1 MASEA
6 TPYADLGPDT
16 VLDAVAATGREPDGR
31 LLPLNSFENR
41 VYRVGLEEGAP
52 VVAKFYRPG
61 RWPNAAIDEEHA
73 FSAELAAADVPV
85 VAPLDDGPGPLR
97 EYAGYR
103 FALFPLRGGRPPE
116 LEDPAVL
123 ERIGFFL
130 GRLHT
135 VGASARFAHRPTLAG
150 NFGAGTVETL
160 ADSGRL
166 PDYLHEAWTSVAR
179 ELVGRIRE
187 RWEAVAPTTLR
198 LHGDAHPGNLLWAEG
213 PHIVD
218 LDDTLTGPAV
228 ADLWLFL
235 GGEREEQQQRL
246 AALLRGYRAFRDLDP
261 GELALIE
268 ALRGLR
274 ILRHAGWIAARWAD
288 PAFPVAFPWFE
299 GPRFWEDQVLALREQ
314 LANVDE
320 PPLELPREELTAP

>member
-135 VGASARFAHRPTLAG
+135 VGASARFAHRPDLAG

-179 ELVGRIRE
+179 ELVGRI
-187 RWEAVAPTTLR
+187 
-198 LHGDAHPGNLLWAEG
+198 HGDAHPGNLLWAEG

-314 LANVDE
+314 LANLDE